1 MKDRLLTKINLKKS
15 VESTGV
21 LLLDN
26 CSCVVLLPYVLYICI
41 ALLPSIHGAVAHGC
55 AVYEP
60 KDGHMHCP
68 ISVYPWMVE
77 GKYML
82 FMENAC
88 LPMKYSGYYHQLF
101 VGAYVA
107 VKR

>member
-1 MKDRLLTKINLKKS
+1 MRAIKVLNLQYFIGYFERRRITHTVFS
-15 VESTGV
+15 R
-21 LLLDN
+21 D
-26 CSCVVLLPYVLYICI
+26 
-41 ALLPSIHGAVAHGC
+41 AVISRMQ
-55 AVYEP
+55 
-60 KDGHMHCP
+60 DGGDMHCP